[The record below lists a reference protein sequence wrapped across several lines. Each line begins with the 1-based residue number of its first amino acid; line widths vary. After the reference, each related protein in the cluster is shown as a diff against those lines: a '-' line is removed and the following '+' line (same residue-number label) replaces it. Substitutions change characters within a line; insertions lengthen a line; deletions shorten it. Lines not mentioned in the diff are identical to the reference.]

1 MTSLAALVGSGLV
14 ERGVPLG
21 PYTTYKSGG
30 PARYFVEV
38 PDLDA
43 LEVLA
48 ASGALAELP
57 ILVLGRGSNLVVADA
72 GFDGVVIRL
81 GSAFGVVE
89 ADGTVVAAGGSA
101 PLALVARTSVDAGLT
116 DLEFFVGIPG
126 SVGGAIRQNAGCFGT
141 ETRERLIR
149 ARLVEL
155 RDGTVSEPGPDE
167 LEMSYRHSNVR
178 STQVVV
184 SARFQAAEGDIE
196 AGRAE
201 LRRIT
206 RWRRENQPGGT
217 FNAGSVF
224 KNPPGRTAGEIIDA
238 LGLKGMR
245 VGDVAVSEK
254 HANFFVAGPGATS
267 DDIRRLVI
275 EVKDR
280 VLDETGTILEP
291 EIQFVGFDNDH

>member
-14 ERGVPLG
+14 GRGVPLG

-43 LEVLA
+43 LEALA

-72 GFDGVVIRL
+72 GFDGVVLRL
-81 GSAFGVVE
+81 GPGFGGVE

-101 PLALVARTSVDAGLT
+101 PLPLVARTSVDAGLT
-116 DLEFFVGIPG
+116 GLEFFVGIPG

-141 ETRERLIR
+141 ETRERLIS

-167 LEMSYRHSNVR
+167 LELSYRHSNVE

-184 SARFQAAEGDIE
+184 SARFQAASGDIE

-206 RWRRENQPGGT
+206 RWRRDHQPGGT

-238 LGLKGMR
+238 LGLKGMS
-245 VGDVAVSEK
+245 VGDVAVSQK

-267 DDIRRLVI
+267 DDIRRLVT

-280 VLDETGTILEP
+280 VLEETGTILEP

>member
-1 MTSLAALVGSGLV
+1 MTSLAALIGSGLV

-43 LEVLA
+43 LEALA

-72 GFDGVVIRL
+72 GFDGIVIRL
-81 GSAFGVVE
+81 GSVFGVVN
-89 ADGTVVAAGGSA
+89 ANGTVVTAGGSA

-116 DLEFFVGIPG
+116 GLEFFVGIPG

-155 RDGTVSEPGPDE
+155 RDGTVSEPDPDE

-184 SARFQAAEGDIE
+184 SARFQASEGDVE

-206 RWRRENQPGGT
+206 RWRRDNQPGGT
-217 FNAGSVF
+217 LNAGSVF

-238 LGLKGMR
+238 LGLKGMS
-245 VGDVAVSEK
+245 VGDVAVSQK

-280 VLDETGTILEP
+280 VLEETGTNLEP

>member
-14 ERGVPLG
+14 GRGVPLG

-38 PDLDA
+38 PDLGS
-43 LEVLA
+43 LEALA

-72 GFDGVVIRL
+72 GFDGVVLRL
-81 GSAFGVVE
+81 GPAFGRVE

-101 PLALVARTSVDAGLT
+101 PLPLVARTSVDAGLT
-116 DLEFFVGIPG
+116 GLEFFVGIPG

-141 ETRERLIR
+141 ETRERLID
-149 ARLVEL
+149 AHIVEL

-167 LEMSYRHSNVR
+167 LELSYRHSNVK

-206 RWRRENQPGGT
+206 RWRRDNQPGGT

-238 LGLKGMR
+238 LGLKGMS
-245 VGDVAVSEK
+245 VGDVAVSQK

-267 DDIRRLVI
+267 DDIRSLVT

-280 VLDETGTILEP
+280 VLEETGTILEP

>member
-1 MTSLAALVGSGLV
+1 MTSLAALVESGLV
-14 ERGVPLG
+14 EQGVPLG

-30 PARYFVEV
+30 PARYFVEI
-38 PDLDA
+38 PDLEA
-43 LEVLA
+43 LETLA

-57 ILVLGRGSNLVVADA
+57 ILVLGRGSNLLVADA

-89 ADGTVVAAGGSA
+89 ADGTVVSAGGSA

-116 DLEFFVGIPG
+116 GLEFFVGIPG

-155 RDGTVSEPGPDE
+155 RDGTVSEPGPDD

-178 STQVVV
+178 STQIVV
-184 SARFQAAEGDIE
+184 SARFQAAEGDAE

-206 RWRRENQPGGT
+206 RWRRDNQPGGT
-217 FNAGSVF
+217 LNAGSVF
-224 KNPPGRTAGEIIDA
+224 KNPPGRTAGQIIDA
-238 LGLKGMR
+238 LGLKGMS
-245 VGDVAVSEK
+245 VGDVAVSQK

-267 DDIRRLVI
+267 EDIRRLVI

-280 VLDETGTILEP
+280 VRAETGTILEP